1 MATIFLCYI
10 ESTSNYFLP
19 ARPSCSNLGEAE
31 APVQCRRT
39 FFRRTPFLDSLN
51 PDNRNQI
58 RTTVFV
64 LSREELMDNREI
76 AQTLKNLVLLDLE
89 ATREYDW
96 AIDHIS
102 DEGVREQLQGF
113 KEDHIEHADNISMYI
128 RQLGENPPDSRE
140 LNESR
145 LHEPSFQPGFSSDE
159 ILKILMRDEKLI
171 AKRYEEALENVFVPE
186 IVTDLENDFEDDQ
199 MHVESIQGI
208 LSKH

>member
-1 MATIFLCYI
+1 
-10 ESTSNYFLP
+10 
-19 ARPSCSNLGEAE
+19 
-31 APVQCRRT
+31 
-39 FFRRTPFLDSLN
+39 
-51 PDNRNQI
+51 
-58 RTTVFV
+58 
-64 LSREELMDNREI
+64 MDNREI